1 MGTTNKIS
9 IEYTQMEKKK
19 GTNILLKTPQN
30 AKEGNNAGKE
40 EPNTFKN
47 TKNKKQM
54 AEALPYKYLLST

>member
-19 GTNILLKTPQN
+19 ETNILLKTPQN

-40 EPNTFKN
+40 EPNTF
-47 TKNKKQM
+47 
-54 AEALPYKYLLST
+54 